1 MELEQVEAWLARP
14 TPTIAGRRRVVVGLA
29 TGRAAGARAVDSVLD
44 GWPVL
49 TGPLVAREVAA
60 ATASDDALV
69 LAASNPV
76 RDLDLAAR
84 PWSWAPGHGLVHAN
98 RGLSGIDGT
107 VSTATGVALGSGRP
121 TRVLVGDLAFLH
133 DLDALVLGPH
143 EARPDLTVVV
153 VNDQGGGIFSLLE
166 PGADAE
172 RDAES
177 AARFER
183 LFGTPQEVGLA
194 DLCAGLGVP
203 HAVVAS
209 TAGLR
214 ERLAAPIRGLSV
226 LEVRVD
232 REDLRPLHEA
242 IDRSVQAA
250 VDQIEG

>member
-1 MELEQVEAWLARP
+1 M
-14 TPTIAGRRRVVVGLA
+14 
-29 TGRAAGARAVDSVLD
+29 DSVLD

-60 ATASDDALV
+60 ATGSDDALV

-76 RDLDLAAR
+76 RDLDLAGR

-107 VSTATGVALGSGRP
+107 VSTAIGIGLGCGWPVRA
-121 TRVLVGDLAFLH
+121 LVGDLAFLH
-133 DLDALVLGPH
+133 DIGALVLGPR
-143 EARPDLTVVV
+143 EERPDLTVVV
-153 VNDQGGGIFSLLE
+153 VNDEGGGIFSLLE
-166 PGADAE
+166 PGAEAE

-194 DLCAGLGVP
+194 EVCAGLGVP
-203 HAVVAS
+203 HAISSSA
-209 TAGLR
+209 AGLR

-242 IDRSVQAA
+242 IDRTVQAA
-250 VDQIEG
+250 VDQALTDRHRRRDLLAARSGRSLG